1 MPDRK
6 SPVTAPIANRQSPVA
21 NSLDFFFKPRSVAV
35 VGASTR
41 EGSVGHALF
50 RNVLMNGYTGVVYP
64 VNMTAKSVLGVKAY
78 ASVLDTPDEVDL
90 AVLVVPALA
99 VPATLAECGRKQ
111 VKGAIVISA
120 GFKELGPTGAQ
131 LELAVRDQART
142 CGIRLLGP
150 NCFGVINNSAGVRL
164 NATFGRSVTTFGNIA
179 LVSQSGAIGVNALD
193 YAVSE
198 EVGLSKFASIGNKA
212 DVNECDLLAYLR
224 DDPETDVIML
234 YLEDLTNPAEF
245 MRIARETTSNPTR
258 PKPILAIKAG
268 RTTEGAKAAS
278 SHTGALAGSDA
289 AYDAFF
295 AQSRILRVDTVEE
308 LFAKAVAL
316 AYQPAPKG
324 RRVAIVTNA
333 GGVGI
338 MATDACVRNGLKLAE
353 LTEAT
358 RTELKK
364 HLPSTATAANP
375 VDVIGDA
382 DEKRYRTALELLV
395 ADANV
400 DGLIPIWTP
409 TLMADSTV
417 VAGIIAEVG
426 KKSDKPI
433 LACVQAIMNPEQVR
447 KQLLCDKIPHYQFP
461 ENAARAMAAMADFSE
476 WSRRPQGEVRNFTD
490 VEPEKVKEILARV
503 RSRQS
508 LAPRPSPLFVSEPEG
523 HEILRAYGLPVP
535 QFRLCKTADEAVSAA
550 KEIGYPV
557 VIKIVSP
564 DILHKTEFG
573 GVRVNIT
580 DDAKMK
586 TEFAGLL
593 DTVKS
598 KKADAD
604 IWGVMVQQMAPKGTE
619 TIIGMKRDPSF
630 GPLLMFG
637 LGGIL
642 VEVLKD
648 VTFRIAPLNDISTD
662 SMVYGIKA
670 VKILQGY
677 RGEAPRDIP
686 KIKECL
692 QRLSQLVTDFEE
704 IDELDMNPLLVYEE
718 GKGAL
723 VLDARF
729 LLR

>member
-1 MPDRK
+1 M
-6 SPVTAPIANRQSPVA
+6 SPSN
-21 NSLDFFFKPRSVAV
+21 LDFIFRPRSTAV
-35 VGASTR
+35 IGASNR
-41 EGSVGHALF
+41 EGSVGRALF
-50 RNVLMNGYTGVVYP
+50 SNVLMNSYTGVVYP

-78 ASVLDTPDEVDL
+78 QTVLQIPDEVDL
-90 AVLVVPALA
+90 AVLIIPALA
-99 VPATLAECGRKQ
+99 VPAVLAECGQKK
-111 VKGAIVISA
+111 VKGAVVISA
-120 GFKELGPTGAQ
+120 GFKELGPNGAQ
-131 LELAVRDQART
+131 LELAVRDRARKY
-142 CGIRLLGP
+142 GIRLIGP
-150 NCFGVINNSAGVRL
+150 NCFGVIDSSPQVRL
-164 NATFGRSVTTFGNIA
+164 NATFGRFMPAFGNIA
-179 LVSQSGAIGVNALD
+179 LVSQSGAVGLSALE
-193 YAVSE
+193 YAISE
-198 EVGLSKFASIGNKA
+198 DVGLSKFASIGNKA
-212 DVNECDLLAYLR
+212 DINENDLLAYLR

-234 YLEDLTNPAEF
+234 YLEDLVHPTEF
-245 MRIARETTSNPTR
+245 MRIARETTSHLEK

-295 AQSRILRVDTVEE
+295 AQARILRVDTINE
-308 LFAKAVAL
+308 LFAKGVAL
-316 AYQPAPKG
+316 AYQPAPRG

-338 MATDACVRNGLKLAE
+338 MATDACIRNGLKLAQLSE
-353 LTEAT
+353 KT

-364 HLPSTATAANP
+364 HLPVTASTNNP

-382 DEKRYRTALELLV
+382 DENRYRAAFELLM
-395 ADANV
+395 ADENV
-400 DGLIPIWTP
+400 DALLPIWAP
-409 TLMADSTV
+409 TLMAESKD
-417 VAGIIAEVG
+417 IARITADIG
-426 KKSDKPI
+426 QKSDKPI
-433 LACVQAIMNPEQVR
+433 LACIQSMMNAEEVR
-447 KQLLCDKIPHYQFP
+447 RQLMRDHIPHYQFP
-461 ENAARAMAAMADFSE
+461 ENAARALAAMADFGE
-476 WSRRPQGEVRNFTD
+476 WSRRPQGEVKNFTD

-503 RSRQS
+503 M
-508 LAPRPSPLFVSEPEG
+508 ARPTRFVSEPEG
-523 HEILRAYGLPVP
+523 HEILKAYGLPVP

-550 KEIGYPV
+550 QEIGYPV

-604 IWGVMVQQMAPKGTE
+604 IWGVIVQQMAPKGTE
-619 TIIGMKRDPSF
+619 TILGMKRDPSF

-677 RGEAPRDIP
+677 RGEAPRDIL

-692 QRLSQLVTDFEE
+692 QRLSQLVTDFKE
-704 IDELDMNPLLVYEE
+704 IDELDINPLLVYEE

-729 LLR
+729 LLK

>member
-1 MPDRK
+1 MPN
-6 SPVTAPIANRQSPVA
+6 AG
-21 NSLDFFFKPRSVAV
+21 SLDFIFRPRSTAV
-35 VGASTR
+35 IGASNR
-41 EGSVGHALF
+41 EGSVGRALF
-50 RNVLMNGYTGVVYP
+50 ANVLMNGYTGVVYP
-64 VNMTAKSVLGVKAY
+64 VNDKAKSVLGVKAY
-78 ASVLDTPDEVDL
+78 PTVLQIPDEVDL
-90 AVLVVPALA
+90 AIFIIPALA
-99 VPATLAECGRKQ
+99 VPAVLAECGQKKI
-111 VKGAIVISA
+111 KGAIVISA

-131 LELAVRDQART
+131 LELAVRDRARKY
-142 CGIRLLGP
+142 GIRLIGP
-150 NCFGVINNSAGVRL
+150 NCFGTIDCSPKVRL
-164 NATFGRSVTTFGNIA
+164 NATFGRAMPGFGNIA
-179 LVSQSGAIGVNALD
+179 LISQSGAVGLSALE
-193 YAVSE
+193 YAISE
-198 EVGLSKFASIGNKA
+198 EAGLSKFASIGNKA
-212 DVNECDLLAYLR
+212 DINECDLLAYLR

-234 YLEDLTNPAEF
+234 YLEDLVNPPEF
-245 MRIARETTSNPTR
+245 MRIARETTSHPVR

-268 RTTEGAKAAS
+268 RTSEGAKAAS

-295 AQSRILRVDTVEE
+295 AQARILRVDTINE
-308 LFAKAVAL
+308 LFAKGAAL

-333 GGVGI
+333 GGIGI
-338 MATDACVRNGLKLAE
+338 MATDACVRNGLQIAKLE
-353 LTEAT
+353 DKT

-364 HLPSTATAANP
+364 HLPVTASTANP

-382 DEKRYRTALELLV
+382 NTTRYRAALELLL
-395 ADANV
+395 ADENV
-400 DGLIPIWTP
+400 DALIPIWAP
-409 TLMADSTV
+409 TLMAESKD
-417 VAGIIAEVG
+417 IASITADIG
-426 KKSDKPI
+426 AKSDKPI
-433 LACVQAIMNPEQVR
+433 LACIQSMMNPMEIR
-447 KQLLCDKIPHYQFP
+447 RQLMRDHIPHYQFP
-461 ENAARAMAAMADFSE
+461 ENAARALAAMVEFSE
-476 WSRRPQGEVRNFTD
+476 WSHRPQGEVKNFPD
-490 VEPEKVKEILARV
+490 VKPQVVKEILARV
-503 RSRQS
+503 KN
-508 LAPRPSPLFVSEPEG
+508 RPTRFVSEPEG

-550 KEIGYPV
+550 NEIGYPA

-580 DDAKMK
+580 DDARMK

-593 DTVKS
+593 DAVKS

-604 IWGVMVQQMAPKGTE
+604 VWGVLVQQMAPKGTE
-619 TIIGMKRDPSF
+619 TILGMKRDPSF
-630 GPLLMFG
+630 GPILMFG

-662 SMVYGIKA
+662 SMVFGIKA

-677 RGEAPRDIP
+677 RGEAPRDVV

-692 QRLSQLVTDFEE
+692 QRLSQLVTDFKE
-704 IDELDMNPLLVYEE
+704 IDELDINPLLVYEE

-729 LLR
+729 LLK